1 MKLGPF
7 VLAFL
12 ITVLSVAAYSYVLDM
27 AQPTIDLY
35 TIPMVEGT
43 ITCTVANENNCLATS
58 TTTTKE

>member
-35 TIPMVEGT
+35 TIPMVKGR
-43 ITCTVANENNCLATS
+43 INCTVANENNCLATS